1 MNKDILVDTGVKK
14 GVFKK
19 SSIMGWE
26 ITLTNN
32 EMKNIIKV
40 IKSLGN
46 RGIYYYKSY

>member
-1 MNKDILVDTGVKK
+1 MNNEILVDAGVKK

-19 SSIMGWE
+19 SSITGWG
-26 ITLTNN
+26 ITLANN
-32 EMKNIIKV
+32 EMKNNIKV

>member
-1 MNKDILVDTGVKK
+1 MNNDIFVDAGVKE

-19 SSIMGWE
+19 SSITGWG

-32 EMKNIIKV
+32 EMKNNIKV

-46 RGIYYYKSY
+46 RAIYYYKSY